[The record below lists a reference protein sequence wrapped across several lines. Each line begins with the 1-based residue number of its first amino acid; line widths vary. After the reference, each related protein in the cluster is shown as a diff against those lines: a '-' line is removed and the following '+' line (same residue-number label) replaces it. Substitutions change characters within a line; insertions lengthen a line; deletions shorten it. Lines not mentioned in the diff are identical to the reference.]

1 MKNYR
6 RVFILEWP
14 EGMGSEWL
22 STDKLSSLLF
32 TPAFSRRTVIE
43 TLDVTHSVEA
53 ITRIASAL
61 YKSTLTATKIAA
73 IVDEIQD
80 SDDPISLQ
88 ELANLFGSGT
98 EIGKKIGKRI
108 HQDRLVSLDVGIDPM
123 KKE

>member
-1 MKNYR
+1 
-6 RVFILEWP
+6 
-14 EGMGSEWL
+14 
-22 STDKLSSLLF
+22 
-32 TPAFSRRTVIE
+32 
-43 TLDVTHSVEA
+43 VEA